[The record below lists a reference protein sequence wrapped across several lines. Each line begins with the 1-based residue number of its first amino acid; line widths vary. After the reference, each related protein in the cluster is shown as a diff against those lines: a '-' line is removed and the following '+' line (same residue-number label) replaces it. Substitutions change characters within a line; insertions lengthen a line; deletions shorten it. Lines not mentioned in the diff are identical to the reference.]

1 MFILQAK
8 FFAMKEKIQL
18 EYVINSSPKVLFDHV
33 STPSGLSKWF
43 ADDVNVNGDV
53 FTFIWE
59 GEEEKAKVIGKK
71 IGNYIK
77 FKWED
82 DDDKKSYFEFKI
94 IKDDLTGDIVL
105 IITDFVDEEEKEE
118 TIELWDSQIEDLMQV
133 LGV

>member
-1 MFILQAK
+1 
-8 FFAMKEKIQL
+8 MKEKIQL